1 MQRVAYA
8 PHELL
13 KLSRPTWFEPG
24 SQQDCSEFL
33 RCLFN
38 QLHEQEIT
46 ECKSNRNDRSSK
58 SDPSP
63 ITLIERTFGG
73 RLLHSSRCLKCG
85 SQSTLTE
92 TFTDI
97 PLAFPTDAGDRLA
110 GLVAGRTP
118 VKPSM
123 AGGSSVIRDH
133 DKTRTNGIDCGI
145 SGNMRMA
152 DLVSH
157 YFKPERLEGDNK
169 YQCDACRSLQDCER
183 TLKVIQAP
191 ECLILTLLRFSYD
204 VKTQSRSKIFQDMT
218 YPKTMYLD
226 VHEDH
231 TKKLSH
237 RRSRQSP
244 GVVKAEVYALVTVIV
259 HSGLSLDCGH
269 YYCYAR
275 HCVPAKLAKKRGDCS
290 DVDYL
295 DDKWYLLN
303 DCRVSYSSYSSFRY
317 VKKTLVVTAPK

>member
-1 MQRVAYA
+1 MAYA

-46 ECKSNRNDRSSK
+46 ECKSNHSDRSPK
-58 SDPSP
+58 PDPAS

-97 PLAFPTDAGDRLA
+97 PLAFPTDAGDRSDSL
-110 GLVAGRTP
+110 LVGRSP

-123 AGGSSVIRDH
+123 AGGSSVTNH
-133 DKTRTNGIDCGI
+133 EKTRTNGVDCGVP
-145 SGNMRMA
+145 GNMHLA

-231 TKKLSH
+231 TETSIHH
-237 RRSRQSP
+237 RSNRQSP
-244 GVVKAEVYALVTVIV
+244 GVTKVEVYALVNVIV

-269 YYCYAR
+269 YYCYSR
-275 HCVPAKLAKKRGDCS
+275 HCVPAKPPKKRSDCG

-295 DDKWYLLN
+295 EDKWYLLN

-317 VKKTLVVTAPK
+317 VETLFTK